1 MTPEIV
7 VQVIRQAL
15 MATFWLAAPLLA
27 IGFIAGLVISLVQI
41 ATSMQDN
48 AFSTIPR
55 LLAFLAGLLFLLP
68 WMLHR
73 MMGYT
78 IALFGDQGR
87 DPRRNGGRGATSP
100 AGGAGGGATRDG
112 ADPVDRLGT
121 ADSQL

>member
-1 MTPEIV
+1 MTPELV
-7 VQVIRQAL
+7 VQIIRQAL

-27 IGFIAGLVISLVQI
+27 IGFLAGLVISLVQI

-73 MMGYT
+73 LMGYT
-78 IALFGDQGR
+78 IALFGDLGR
-87 DPRRNGGRGATSP
+87 YAR
-100 AGGAGGGATRDG
+100 
-112 ADPVDRLGT
+112 
-121 ADSQL
+121 

>member
-68 WMLHR
+68 WMLQKT
-73 MMGYT
+73 MSYT
-78 IALFGDQGR
+78 IALLGDLGR
-87 DPRRNGGRGATSP
+87 YAR
-100 AGGAGGGATRDG
+100 
-112 ADPVDRLGT
+112 
-121 ADSQL
+121 